1 MVKSHL
7 IAIEYNK
14 NVDIIRFEFLYDFM
28 NIQTI
33 NFKTSTNKTFRLTS
47 IFSIFFV
54 TLFLV
59 ATALTDEKENTNA
72 KTFSSLPIEA
82 SDMPVTTMNGIEPQ
96 VVSIQTTHDSQ
107 QPGIAKQT
115 GTGSSISN
123 YVNAWKLSKV
133 TPASQIFT

>member
-14 NVDIIRFEFLYDFM
+14 NVDIIRFEFLFDFM
-28 NIQTI
+28 SIQTI

-59 ATALTDEKENTNA
+59 TIALTDEKESTNA
-72 KTFSSLPIEA
+72 KTFTSLPTTA
-82 SDMPVTTMNGIEPQ
+82 SEMPDTTMNGVEPQ
-96 VVSIQTTHDSQ
+96 DTSIQTNHDSQ
-107 QPGIAKQT
+107 QPEIAKQT

-133 TPASQIFT
+133 TPAYQIIA